1 MHSLP
6 RLVRELHRVRR
17 RRSHLLTTRPTV
29 SLKSRRFHN
38 HGGFKKKNIFLF
50 INHHDGYV
58 FDDLGECCC
67 DVILRGDAPFERV
80 AAVSAISTRRHALM
94 ICNKRMP

>member
-1 MHSLP
+1 MY
-6 RLVRELHRVRR
+6 
-17 RRSHLLTTRPTV
+17 

-38 HGGFKKKNIFLF
+38 HGGFKKKNSFLF

-80 AAVSAISTRRHALM
+80 TAVSAISTRRHALM